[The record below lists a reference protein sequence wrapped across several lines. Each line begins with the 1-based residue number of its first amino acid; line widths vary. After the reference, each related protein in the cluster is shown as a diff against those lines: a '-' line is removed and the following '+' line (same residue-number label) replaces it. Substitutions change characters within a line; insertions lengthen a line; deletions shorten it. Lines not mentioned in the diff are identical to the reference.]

1 VLIGRKHTVCL
12 GPEGNNF
19 VLNGA
24 LSDLS
29 AADIYRDLTVP
40 IFGKDVCYDCSP
52 AKFMEQKKVID
63 MKSCRCGGFTNR
75 LKFMKFSLTQ
85 DKLNHFVPIFLHETH
100 NFIQSASCFQG
111 NEGIFDVVENVSPLT
126 LYTAAASLQGKEVRE
141 NLNGELADLYHDLD
155 NSFIPINFAL
165 PGLPLPVNR
174 RRDIAHKKIV
184 NIYKKIIADRKVKGS
199 GHETEND
206 MIGNLISSSYKDGT
220 SVPDHEI
227 AHTMIGLLM
236 AGQHNSYSVASW
248 ILLRLATRPD
258 LQEEL
263 YQEQLRILGSTLD
276 LEASFEDIDQLTL
289 HKMVVRETLRLHP
302 PIHTVMRAVKAPL
315 TIVTKDKNLLSD
327 RTYRIPPT
335 HVLIATP
342 GSSGRS
348 EEYFPNPEEWE
359 PHRWESINELE
370 EETEKSGLELRKISK
385 GANSAYLPFGAGR
398 HRCVGEAFAYLQL
411 SAMTAYMIHNFTFEN
426 LPGVE
431 GIPLTDFSSMITRPV
446 VPARLLWKRR
456 SKN

>member
-1 VLIGRKHTVCL
+1 
-12 GPEGNNF
+12 
-19 VLNGA
+19 
-24 LSDLS
+24 
-29 AADIYRDLTVP
+29 
-40 IFGKDVCYDCSP
+40 
-52 AKFMEQKKVID
+52 
-63 MKSCRCGGFTNR
+63 MKY
-75 LKFMKFSLTQ
+75 SLTQ
-85 DKLNHFVPIFLHETH
+85 DKLNHYVPIFLHETH
-100 NFIQSASCFQG
+100 NYIQTAACFQG
-111 NEGIFDVVENVSPLT
+111 NEGIIDVVENVSPMT

-141 NLNGELADLYHDLD
+141 NLDGELANLYHDLD

-184 NIYKKIIADRKVKGS
+184 NIYKKIIASRKSTGS
-199 GHETEND
+199 EQETKND
-206 MIGNLISSSYKDGT
+206 MIGNLISSTYKDGT

-248 ILLRLATRPD
+248 ILFRLATRPD

-263 YQEQLRILGSTLD
+263 YQEQLRTFGSTLD
-276 LEASFEDIDQLTL
+276 LEASFDDIDRLTF

-302 PIHTVMRAVKAPL
+302 PIHTAMRAVKSPL
-315 TIVTKDKNLLSD
+315 TISTKNKDSSSD
-327 RTYRIPPT
+327 RTYRIPTT
-335 HVLIATP
+335 HVVIAAP
-342 GSSGRS
+342 GHSGRS
-348 EEYFPNPEEWE
+348 KDYFPDPEKWE

-370 EETEKSGLELRKISK
+370 NENEKSGPELRKISK

-411 SAMTAYMIHNFTFEN
+411 SAMTAYMVHNFTFEN

-446 VPARLLWKRR
+446 VPARLVWKRR